1 MSFGCGLDS
10 ALGVNWQATRK
21 RNHLNLKEKFTHFC
35 KAKDTVSRTKR
46 PPTEWEKIFN
56 NPTSNRGLISN
67 IYKELKKLDYRK
79 SNNPI
84 KNWILPKYIR
94 PVIRIHEYIRKQGMI

>member
-21 RNHLNLKEKFTHFC
+21 RNHLNLKEKFTRFC

-46 PPTEWEKIFN
+46 PPTDWEKIFN

>member
-1 MSFGCGLDS
+1 M
-10 ALGVNWQATRK
+10 GVNWQATRK

-46 PPTEWEKIFN
+46 PPKEWEKIFN

>member
-46 PPTEWEKIFN
+46 PPKEWEKIFN